1 MTAHLSNICL
11 TGPYTPEPTLAEF
24 IENWLPA
31 TEIGPESC
39 IFAVCANTFLLFS
52 IGGLWE
58 EELQKQLF
66 SDSCILDGTLNKA
79 VY

>member
-31 TEIGPESC
+31 TE
-39 IFAVCANTFLLFS
+39 
-52 IGGLWE
+52 